1 MIKGAEFF
9 QTHACTQMQQ
19 YEAIR
24 AYLVEGCTAE
34 EAAAR
39 GNYTIGSFR
48 NLLSSFRKNPKAEFF
63 WPHLRITPPV
73 PKPEDPRP
81 ARILALRQDSQAS
94 ITQIQLILKQE
105 KIPASIGYIQKIF
118 TREGISR
125 LPRGKKNQHID
136 WAIADYRQLDL
147 SPRSFES
154 DFAGLFLFAFDLARM
169 KLDSILE
176 EIQMPGT
183 SMVPSTCSVLSLLAL
198 KLSGIGR
205 PSQVMAEAL
214 DPGLAL
220 FAGLNVI
227 PKRTT
232 LTEYSMT
239 VDPNFSAP
247 LMHRWY
253 RAAAG
258 LSDVLGA
265 GKSVD
270 LDFHTIP
277 YHGDEAL
284 LEKHYVSKRSRRQR
298 GILTI
303 LARDADARIFC
314 YADTRLLK
322 ETQNDSIFDFIDD
335 WKART
340 GELPKE
346 LVFDSRFTT
355 YANLGELTKM
365 GIEFITLRKRYS
377 NLVQRIHALEPG
389 DWKKIRLSNIGR
401 EYRNPKIVDE
411 VVTLKGHP
419 QPLRQILVMGLGGH
433 GKPTVVITNQMNR
446 SVSQLIDRYAR
457 RMVIENVISDA
468 IDFFHMDALS
478 SAVPMRINV
487 DVHLTLMASVL
498 YRLLGVRVGGIYEK
512 AEARTIYRDLAK
524 LSGRIIITEEEI
536 VARLRMRAKSGNL
549 IEAGYPEFREKIPWI
564 GNKTLRVEIVKRA

>member
-1 MIKGAEFF
+1 MLGFNRLIWFLTFFVLYWIIVHISQYIMIKGAEFF

-284 LEKHYVSKRSRRQR
+284 LEKHYVSKRSRLWENSQR
-298 GILTI
+298 WELNLLHCENDTPIWYNAFMLWSRGTGRRSDSPI
-303 LARDADARIFC
+303 LAESIVIP
-314 YADTRLLK
+314 RLWTK
-322 ETQNDSIFDFIDD
+322 S
-335 WKART
+335 
-340 GELPKE
+340 LPSK
-346 LVFDSRFTT
+346 DIRNPYDRFW
-355 YANLGELTKM
+355 
-365 GIEFITLRKRYS
+365 S
-377 NLVQRIHALEPG
+377 WALE
-389 DWKKIRLSNIGR
+389 D
-401 EYRNPKIVDE
+401 
-411 VVTLKGHP
+411 
-419 QPLRQILVMGLGGH
+419 M
-433 GKPTVVITNQMNR
+433 
-446 SVSQLIDRYAR
+446 VSQL
-457 RMVIENVISDA
+457 
-468 IDFFHMDALS
+468 
-478 SAVPMRINV
+478 
-487 DVHLTLMASVL
+487 
-498 YRLLGVRVGGIYEK
+498 
-512 AEARTIYRDLAK
+512 
-524 LSGRIIITEEEI
+524 
-536 VARLRMRAKSGNL
+536 
-549 IEAGYPEFREKIPWI
+549 W
-564 GNKTLRVEIVKRA
+564 